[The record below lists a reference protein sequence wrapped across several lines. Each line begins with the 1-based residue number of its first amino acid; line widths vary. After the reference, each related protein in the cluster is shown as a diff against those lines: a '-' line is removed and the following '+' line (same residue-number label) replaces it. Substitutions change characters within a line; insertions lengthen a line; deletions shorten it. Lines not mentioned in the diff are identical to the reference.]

1 MLTPSSTTPY
11 YYIKAA
17 DALPMVEVAILF
29 DSPTPMSLTVMQPS
43 ACNNGCTA
51 VSLLYDTVL
60 PNVDPSSL
68 SGVTASTI
76 DSVAY
81 TVILHT
87 TNLAMVGSQYIIN
100 VKGQLP
106 MVTFTSAEYLQS
118 IYKITVVKPIL
129 AEDISL
135 MPTESYYIDDPA

>member
-11 YYIKAA
+11 YYITAA
-17 DALPMVEVAILF
+17 DAVPMVEVVILF
-29 DSPTPMSLTVMQPS
+29 DSPTTMSLTVMQPS

-100 VKGQLP
+100 VKG
-106 MVTFTSAEYLQS
+106 
-118 IYKITVVKPIL
+118 
-129 AEDISL
+129 
-135 MPTESYYIDDPA
+135 